1 MPSDLARTLAPDTEL
16 AERTISVVALPDGV
30 GLTAELVNVHTDFP
44 GLRLPMIR
52 MLRQEATSVENM
64 VTSLALLADFAA
76 KEENANASLDTK
88 DADAEELHAPTP
100 ALDTVD
106 ASTTTKLITTTP
118 TSWTSTVSTGMDT

>member
-1 MPSDLARTLAPDTEL
+1 MPSDLARTLAPDMEL

-30 GLTAELVNVHTDFP
+30 VLTAELVNVHTDFP